1 MNLAIALSSINRY
14 FREGDLR
21 VIRPF
26 VYAREKDLRHFADKV
41 TQLLYNDVLSVI
53 RYYSLVFF
61 L

>member
-1 MNLAIALSSINRY
+1 MVLLTKMNLVIVLSLINRY

-41 TQLLYNDVLSVI
+41 TQLL
-53 RYYSLVFF
+53 
-61 L
+61 